1 MNAPIP
7 LWLDLHLRTVGVVTL
22 TPPKPADPRIEA
34 AILHGVSMGWK
45 PQFPGDEPPF

>member
-1 MNAPIP
+1 MTAPIP
-7 LWLDLHLRTVGVVTL
+7 AALAAHLNTVGVVTL

-34 AILHGVSMGWK
+34 AILRGVSLGWK

>member
-7 LWLDLHLRTVGVVTL
+7 AALAAHLNTVGVVTL
-22 TPPKPADPRIEA
+22 TPPKPADPRIAA

-45 PQFPGDEPPF
+45 PTPGDTEPPF